1 MVQEESKNKALDVN
15 VFRGSGRRF
24 SDHQLVA
31 AKIRCLRGL
40 PWKVIRMKKSYEIK
54 VIYLVR

>member
-31 AKIRCLRGL
+31 AKIRCLRGVAL
-40 PWKVIRMKKSYEIK
+40 EGDKNEEE
-54 VIYLVR
+54 L